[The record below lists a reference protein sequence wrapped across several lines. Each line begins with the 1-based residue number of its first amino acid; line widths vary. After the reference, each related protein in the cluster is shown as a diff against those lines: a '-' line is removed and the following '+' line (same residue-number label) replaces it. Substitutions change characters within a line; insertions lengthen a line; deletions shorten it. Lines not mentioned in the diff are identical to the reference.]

1 MMSYHQG
8 MEDWLTI
15 PYHSQVFFP
24 FNMEGS
30 YLVCT
35 DERCRFDFVVPDA
48 PLAARLDGDITLK
61 RERTGCEVY
70 HKIGKR
76 APSSKR

>member
-1 MMSYHQG
+1 MMCYHQG

-15 PYHSQVFFP
+15 PYHSQVSFP

-61 RERTGCEVY
+61 RERTAV
-70 HKIGKR
+70 R
-76 APSSKR
+76 SSAAEGTLEAFPGT